1 LKSNIEQIPFND
13 GSGLIWWTWK
23 ETCDNCGKVIW
34 DSTTLHSDKP
44 NTNEEDLCYEC
55 LVGKYSKLVEN
66 TTEIN

>member
-13 GSGLIWWTWK
+13 GRGLIWWTWK
-23 ETCDNCGKVIW
+23 EICDNCGKVIW
-34 DSTTLHSDKP
+34 DSTTLHSDEP

-66 TTEIN
+66 TTQIN